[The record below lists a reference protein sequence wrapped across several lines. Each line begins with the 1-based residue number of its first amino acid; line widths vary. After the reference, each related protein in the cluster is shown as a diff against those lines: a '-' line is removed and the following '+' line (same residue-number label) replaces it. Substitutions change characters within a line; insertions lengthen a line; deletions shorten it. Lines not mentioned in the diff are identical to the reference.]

1 MLDFKE
7 LPKDGNDLELL
18 IREILLT
25 KGYKVRWSGKGPD
38 GGKDL
43 ICIEDRE
50 SEFLADSKI
59 WLIQCKHKAHS
70 GNAVGLEDLDDVV
83 DSCNHHQAKGYLLIC
98 STYPSSKVI
107 ERLEGITINPKNDI
121 EATYWDAV
129 KLEQILSTSRLWKIA
144 QRFFPISSKDSS
156 WEIYATENPNH
167 WIANYRGYHF
177 HLSNR
182 IGSKVDYH
190 FGSIG
195 DRINEIESIKLAED
209 HFIRIR
215 AVHYDDK
222 NGCYSWFLDYMHPHD
237 QEPIMSSARIAHN
250 LGDGWA
256 LSDGQIY
263 SFDVITRPYL
273 PYSDHYDKDHYD
285 YYEPYLHNYHTGS
298 KREIDF
304 ESRRKS
310 WDFEFAIEKHYE
322 QFKTESF
329 NNLNNALKEIKCAK
343 LLSSVNAQIEKLDKF
358 NNQREWTELMEEIQ
372 LEHDRFFSSSFIFS
386 VTDKKEFLKLISF
399 IPQEM
404 ETSYR
409 LTNPIIATPDRDTGG
424 SKLDLDDSE
433 IYELT
438 LSVMPQVVHNSY
450 LGRKYMNEYMASVK
464 EGILKYSDRD
474 T

>member
-7 LPKDGNDLELL
+7 LSKDGNDLELL
-18 IREILLT
+18 VREILLT
-25 KGYKVRWSGKGPD
+25 KGYNVQWSGKGPD

-43 ICIEDRE
+43 ICIENRE
-50 SEFLADSKI
+50 SEFLADSKV

-70 GNAVGLEDLDDVV
+70 GNSVGIEDLDDIV

-107 ERLEGITINPKNDI
+107 ERLEGITTNPKNDI

-129 KLEQILSTSRLWKIA
+129 KIEQILSTPRLWKIA
-144 QRFFPISSKDSS
+144 QRFFPNSSKNSS

-190 FGSIG
+190 FDSI
-195 DRINEIESIKLAED
+195 DERINEIENIKLPED

-215 AVHYDDK
+215 AVYFDDK
-222 NGCYSWFLDYMHPHD
+222 NGSYSWFLDYMHPHD
-237 QEPIMSSARIAHN
+237 QEPTISSAQIAYN

-256 LSDGQIY
+256 LSDGQFY

-285 YYEPYLHNYHTGS
+285 FYEPYLHNYQIGS
-298 KREIDF
+298 KRENDF

-310 WDFEFAIEKHYE
+310 WDSELAIEKHYE
-322 QFKTESF
+322 DFKNECF
-329 NNLNNALKEIKCAK
+329 NKLNEVFKEIKCAK
-343 LLSSVNAQIEKLDKF
+343 LMRSVNAQIEKLDKF
-358 NNQREWTELMEEIQ
+358 NNQRNWTELIEEMT
-372 LEHDRFFSSSFIFS
+372 LDHDRFLSSWFIFS
-386 VTDKKEFLKLISF
+386 VTDKDEFFKMASF
-399 IPQEM
+399 IPQEIP
-404 ETSYR
+404 TSYR
-409 LTNPIIATPDRDTGG
+409 LTNALIATPNRETGG
-424 SKLDLDDSE
+424 SNIDTEDTD

-438 LSVMPQVVHNSY
+438 LSLMPEVVHNSY
-450 LGRKYMNEYMASVK
+450 WGRKYINEYMDRVR
-464 EGILKYSDRD
+464 EGITKYLSS
-474 T
+474 